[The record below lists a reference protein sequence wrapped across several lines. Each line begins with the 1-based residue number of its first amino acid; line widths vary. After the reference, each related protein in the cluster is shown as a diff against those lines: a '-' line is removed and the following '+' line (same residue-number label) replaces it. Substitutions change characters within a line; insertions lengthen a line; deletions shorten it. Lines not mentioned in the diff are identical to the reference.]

1 LIIVTIAVNEVFES
15 DKSWRYFFELHDG
28 KETDLNDCQCLNN
41 DQFAKRHEKTNKCHK
56 EGQKADCLWYRADNG
71 LEIVNA
77 LIVAIKKNSSFI
89 GEKRDEILD
98 FFGKVLQ
105 RSQVCGAQINAEL
118 NCRLF
123 DVLFAVVQD
132 QLDLIGFLVP
142 FKLYGEG
149 FRRDCGC
156 WVCQRVENL
165 NWTDQIV
172 NALSSP
178 LLESWRLQVNKQV
191 NGVGSGMFL
200 KPAELKWN
208 VLGEFAERCTWSKFI
223 NWITGKIRLDIT
235 ERIASII
242 VQIVSVVTSLKLIDP
257 NGITT
262 NKIWRDFTFQRQVVQ
277 LVTRWA

>member
-1 LIIVTIAVNEVFES
+1 
-15 DKSWRYFFELHDG
+15 
-28 KETDLNDCQCLNN
+28 
-41 DQFAKRHEKTNKCHK
+41 
-56 EGQKADCLWYRADNG
+56 

-156 WVCQRVENL
+156 
-165 NWTDQIV
+165 
-172 NALSSP
+172 
-178 LLESWRLQVNKQV
+178 
-191 NGVGSGMFL
+191 
-200 KPAELKWN
+200 
-208 VLGEFAERCTWSKFI
+208 
-223 NWITGKIRLDIT
+223 
-235 ERIASII
+235 
-242 VQIVSVVTSLKLIDP
+242 
-257 NGITT
+257 
-262 NKIWRDFTFQRQVVQ
+262 
-277 LVTRWA
+277 